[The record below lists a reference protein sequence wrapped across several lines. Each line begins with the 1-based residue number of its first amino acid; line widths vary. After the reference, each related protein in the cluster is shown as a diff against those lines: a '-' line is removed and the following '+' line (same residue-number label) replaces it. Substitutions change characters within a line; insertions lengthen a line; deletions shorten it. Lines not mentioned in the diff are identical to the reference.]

1 MTETVPSSR
10 LVLRRLRDVM
20 AGQGTAQER
29 LSTIVRIIAADM
41 VAEVCSCYIMRA
53 GEVLELFAT
62 EGLRPEA
69 VHRTR
74 LRVGEGLVG
83 VVAASAR
90 PLALADAQAHPDFAY
105 RPETGEE
112 IYHSLMGVPILR
124 SGRVL
129 GVLVVQNRTT
139 RHYDEDEI
147 EALQTIAMVLAE
159 LVASGELVNPLER
172 QQPAGVGQLP
182 LRIEGAKLNG
192 GLAIG
197 QAVLH
202 EPRLVIRH
210 VVAEDIGAELDRLRR
225 AVEGMHGAIDAL
237 LEASDV
243 ASDGEHRDILETYRM
258 FATDLGWLQRITE
271 AIEGGLTAEAAVQ
284 KVQSDMHVRMSQAT
298 DPYLR
303 ERLADLEDLTN
314 RLQRH
319 LAGRSSTAAAAEL
332 PEEFILVARNM
343 GPAELL
349 DYDRKRLKG
358 LVLEEGSA
366 NAHVAVVARALDI
379 AVVGRAKDV
388 LARVEPGDIVVVNG
402 DEGAVVLRPNEDVI
416 QAVEAR
422 IKTRL
427 GQRQQYEALRDLPA
441 ESQDGTRV
449 ELLLNSG
456 LFIDLPYLDETAA
469 AGVGLFRTELQFML
483 RDTFPTVPQ
492 QVSLYRRVLDQAGG
506 RPVTFR
512 TLDIGGDKV
521 LPYMDDASADE
532 NPAMGWRAIRISL
545 DRPAM
550 LRQQLRAL
558 IRAAAGRSLRV
569 MFPMIADIGEFD
581 TRARGLQSRARSPTQ
596 GRRNVADADRG
607 RLDARSAGADLA
619 IAGAVRPRRFHF
631 RRHQRFDPVSLCRRP
646 RQSAPGRPLDPI
658 SPPVLRVLGEIAT
671 SCAAQRLPVTV
682 CGEMAGD
689 PLEAMVLVGLG
700 FRALSMAPSSI
711 GPVKAMIRSLEINA
725 LVEFIASLS
734 DMASHSLRGNSMTS
748 RAIVGLW
755 SREDRARLRLRGML
769 GRKWKT
775 GAPPKGAQGW
785 LDTNGVVQPIAQ
797 TRGR

>member
-83 VVAASAR
+83 VIAASAR
-90 PLALADAQAHPDFAY
+90 PLALADAQSHPDYAY

-129 GVLVVQNRTT
+129 GVLVVQNRTR
-139 RHYDEDEI
+139 RHYDEDEV

-172 QQPAGVGQLP
+172 QQPAGIGQLP
-182 LRIEGAKLNG
+182 LRIEGARLNA
-192 GLAIG
+192 GLALG

-202 EPRLVIRH
+202 EPQLVIRQ
-210 VVAEDIGAELDRLRR
+210 VVAEDSAAELDRLRH
-225 AVEGMHGAIDAL
+225 AVDAMHGAIDAL

-258 FATDLGWLQRITE
+258 FAADLGWLQRITE
-271 AIEGGLTAEAAVQ
+271 AVQSGLTAEAAVQ
-284 KVQSDMHVRMSQAT
+284 KVQGDMRLRMNQAT

-319 LAGRSSTAAAAEL
+319 LAGDAARPSNSEL
-332 PEEFILVARNM
+332 PEEFILIARNM
-343 GPAELL
+343 GPAEFL

-358 LVLEEGSA
+358 LVLEEGSP

-379 AVVGRAKDV
+379 PVVGRVKDV
-388 LARVEPGDIVVVNG
+388 LSRVEPGDIVVVNG

-416 QAVEAR
+416 QAVDNR
-422 IKTRL
+422 IKVRL

-441 ESQDGTRV
+441 ESKDGTRV
-449 ELLLNSG
+449 ELMLNGG

-483 RDTFPTVPQ
+483 RETFPTVPQ
-492 QVSLYRRVLDQAGG
+492 QAALYSRVLDQAGE

-558 IRAAAGRSLRV
+558 IRASSGRSLRV
-569 MFPMIADIGEFD
+569 MFPM
-581 TRARGLQSRARSPTQ
+581 
-596 GRRNVADADRG
+596 VADVAEFEAAREILQLELDRQRKAGEILPERVAIGLMLEVPALIWQLPALAGRADFISVGTNDLVQFLFAADRG
-607 RLDARSAGADLA
+607 NPRLAG
-619 IAGAVRPRRFHF
+619 RY
-631 RRHQRFDPVSLCRRP
+631 DPL
-646 RQSAPGRPLDPI
+646 
-658 SPPVLRVLGEIAT
+658 SPSILRVLGQIAAG
-671 SCAAQRLPVTV
+671 CATHNLPVTV

-689 PLEAMVLVGLG
+689 PLEAMALVGLG

-711 GPVKAMIRSLEINA
+711 GPVKAMIRSLDVPA
-725 LVEFIASLS
+725 LVEFIGSLS
-734 DMASHSLRGNSMTS
+734 EVSTRSLRGKFHDFA
-748 RAIVGLW
+748 RDRGIV
-755 SREDRARLRLRGML
+755 
-769 GRKWKT
+769 
-775 GAPPKGAQGW
+775 
-785 LDTNGVVQPIAQ
+785 V
-797 TRGR
+797 

>member
-29 LSTIVRIIAADM
+29 LGTIVRIIAADM

-83 VVAASAR
+83 VIAASAR
-90 PLALADAQAHPDFAY
+90 PLALADAQSHPDFAY

-129 GVLVVQNRTT
+129 GVLVVQNRTR
-139 RHYDEDEI
+139 RHYDEDEV

-159 LVASGELVNPLER
+159 LVASGELVNPRER
-172 QQPAGVGQLP
+172 QQPAGVGQLS
-182 LRIEGAKLNG
+182 LRIEGARLNA
-192 GLAIG
+192 GLALG

-202 EPRLVIRH
+202 EPQLVIRQ
-210 VVAEDIGAELDRLRR
+210 VVAEDSAAELDRLRH
-225 AVEGMHGAIDAL
+225 AVDSMHGAIDAL

-258 FATDLGWLQRITE
+258 FAADLGWLQRITE
-271 AIEGGLTAEAAVQ
+271 AVESGLTAEAAVQ
-284 KVQSDMHVRMSQAT
+284 KVQGDMRLRMNQAT

-319 LAGRSSTAAAAEL
+319 LAGDAARPSDHEL

-343 GPAELL
+343 GPAEFL

-358 LVLEEGSA
+358 LVLEEGSP

-379 AVVGRAKDV
+379 PVVGRVKDV
-388 LARVEPGDIVVVNG
+388 LSRVEPGDMVVVNG
-402 DEGAVVLRPNEDVI
+402 DEGAIVLRPNEDVI
-416 QAVEAR
+416 QAVDNR

-427 GQRQQYEALRDLPA
+427 GQRQEYEALRDLPA
-441 ESQDGTRV
+441 ASKDGTRI
-449 ELLLNSG
+449 ELMLNGG
-456 LFIDLPYLDETAA
+456 LFIDLPYLEETAA

-483 RDTFPTVPQ
+483 RETFPTVPQ
-492 QVSLYRRVLDQAGG
+492 QASLYSRVLDQANG

-558 IRAAAGRSLRV
+558 IRASSGRSLRV
-569 MFPMIADIGEFD
+569 MFPM
-581 TRARGLQSRARSPTQ
+581 
-596 GRRNVADADRG
+596 VADVAEFEMAREILHLELDRQRKAGEIMPEQIAIGLMLEVPALIWQLPALVGRADFISVGTNDLVQFLFAADRG
-607 RLDARSAGADLA
+607 NPRLAG
-619 IAGAVRPRRFHF
+619 RY
-631 RRHQRFDPVSLCRRP
+631 DPL
-646 RQSAPGRPLDPI
+646 
-658 SPPVLRVLGEIAT
+658 SPSVLRVLGQIAAG
-671 SCAAQRLPVTV
+671 CAAHNLPVTV

-689 PLEAMVLVGLG
+689 PLEAMALVGLG
-700 FRALSMAPSSI
+700 FRVLSMAPSSI
-711 GPVKAMIRSLEINA
+711 GPVKAMIRSLDVPA
-725 LVEFIASLS
+725 LVEFIGSLS
-734 DMASHSLRGNSMTS
+734 EVSTHSLRGKFHDFA
-748 RAIVGLW
+748 R
-755 SREDRARLRLRGML
+755 DRG
-769 GRKWKT
+769 
-775 GAPPKGAQGW
+775 
-785 LDTNGVVQPIAQ
+785 IAV
-797 TRGR
+797 

>member
-1 MTETVPSSR
+1 
-10 LVLRRLRDVM
+10 
-20 AGQGTAQER
+20 
-29 LSTIVRIIAADM
+29 M

-83 VVAASAR
+83 VIAASAR
-90 PLALADAQAHPDFAY
+90 PLALADAQSHPDYAY

-112 IYHSLMGVPILR
+112 IFHSLMGVPILR

-129 GVLVVQNRTT
+129 GVLVVQNRTL
-139 RHYDEDEI
+139 RNYDEDEI

-182 LRIEGAKLNG
+182 LRVEGVRLNA
-192 GLAIG
+192 GLALG

-202 EPRLVIRH
+202 EPQLVIRQ
-210 VVAEDIGAELDRLRR
+210 VVAEDSAAELDRVRH
-225 AVEGMHGAIDAL
+225 AVDAMHGAIDAL

-258 FATDLGWLQRITE
+258 FAADLGWLQRITE
-271 AIEGGLTAEAAVQ
+271 AVESGLTAEAAVQ
-284 KVQSDMHVRMSQAT
+284 KVQGDMRLRMNQAT

-319 LAGRSSTAAAAEL
+319 LAGEAARPSDSEL

-343 GPAELL
+343 GPAEFL

-358 LVLEEGSA
+358 LVLEEGSP

-379 AVVGRAKDV
+379 PVVGRVKDV
-388 LARVEPGDIVVVNG
+388 LSRVEPGDTVVVNG

-416 QAVEAR
+416 QAVDAR
-422 IKTRL
+422 IKLRV

-441 ESQDGTRV
+441 ESTDGTRV
-449 ELLLNSG
+449 ELMLNGG

-483 RDTFPTVPQ
+483 RDAFPTVPQ
-492 QVSLYRRVLDQAGG
+492 QVSLYSRVLDQAGG

-558 IRAAAGRSLRV
+558 IRASSGRSLRV
-569 MFPMIADIGEFD
+569 MFPMVADVAEFD
-581 TRARGLQSRARSPTQ
+581 MAREILQLELDRQHKSGEILPEQIAIGLMLEVPALIWQLPALAGRADFISVGTNDLVQFLFA
-596 GRRNVADADRG
+596 ADRG
-607 RLDARSAGADLA
+607 NPRLAG
-619 IAGAVRPRRFHF
+619 RY
-631 RRHQRFDPVSLCRRP
+631 DPL
-646 RQSAPGRPLDPI
+646 
-658 SPPVLRVLGEIAT
+658 SPAVLRVLGQIAAG
-671 SCAAQRLPVTV
+671 CAAYHLPVTV

-689 PLEAMVLVGLG
+689 PLEAMALVGLG
-700 FRALSMAPSSI
+700 FRALSMAPSSV
-711 GPVKAMIRSLEINA
+711 GPVKAMIRSLDVPA
-725 LVEFIASLS
+725 LVEFIGSLS
-734 DMASHSLRGNSMTS
+734 DVSTHSLRGKFHDFA
-748 RAIVGLW
+748 R
-755 SREDRARLRLRGML
+755 DRG
-769 GRKWKT
+769 
-775 GAPPKGAQGW
+775 
-785 LDTNGVVQPIAQ
+785 IAV
-797 TRGR
+797 

>member
-10 LVLRRLRDVM
+10 LVLRRLRDAM
-20 AGQGTAQER
+20 AGQGSAQER

-83 VVAASAR
+83 VIAASAR
-90 PLALADAQAHPDFAY
+90 PLALADAQSHPDYAY

-129 GVLVVQNRTT
+129 GVLVVQNRTR

-159 LVASGELVNPLER
+159 LAASGELVNPLER

-182 LRIEGAKLNG
+182 LRIEGARPNA
-192 GLAIG
+192 GLALG

-202 EPRLVIRH
+202 EPALVIRQ
-210 VVAEDIGAELDRLRR
+210 VVAEDTVAELARLRR
-225 AVEGMHGAIDAL
+225 AVDSMHGAIDAL

-243 ASDGEHRDILETYRM
+243 AADGEHRDILETYRM
-258 FATDLGWLQRITE
+258 FAADLGWIQRITE
-271 AIEGGLTAEAAVQ
+271 AVESGLTAEAAVQ
-284 KVQSDMHVRMSQAT
+284 KVQGDMRLRMNQAT

-319 LAGRSSTAAAAEL
+319 LAGAAARPRDSEL
-332 PEEFILVARNM
+332 PEEFILIARNM
-343 GPAELL
+343 GPAEFL

-358 LVLEEGSA
+358 LVLEEGSP

-379 AVVGRAKDV
+379 PVVGRVKDV
-388 LARVEPGDIVVVNG
+388 LSRVEPGDMVVVNG
-402 DEGAVVLRPNEDVI
+402 DEGAVVLRPNEDVV
-416 QAVEAR
+416 QAVDAR
-422 IKTRL
+422 INLRL

-441 ESQDGTRV
+441 ESKDGTRV
-449 ELLLNSG
+449 ELMLNGG

-469 AGVGLFRTELQFML
+469 VGVGLFRTELQFML

-492 QVSLYRRVLDQAGG
+492 QVSLYRRVLDQAGA

-558 IRAAAGRSLRV
+558 IRAASGRNLRV
-569 MFPMIADIGEFD
+569 MFPMIADIAEFD
-581 TRARGLQSRARSPTQ
+581 AAREILQLELDRQRKEGETLPDEIAIGLMLEVPALIWQLPALAGRADFISVGTNDLVQFLFA
-596 GRRNVADADRG
+596 ADRG
-607 RLDARSAGADLA
+607 NPRLAG
-619 IAGAVRPRRFHF
+619 RY
-631 RRHQRFDPVSLCRRP
+631 DPL
-646 RQSAPGRPLDPI
+646 
-658 SPPVLRVLGEIAT
+658 SPSVLRVLGQIAAG
-671 SCAAQRLPVTV
+671 CAAYKLPVTV

-689 PLEAMVLVGLG
+689 PLEAMALVGLG
-700 FRALSMAPSSI
+700 FRALSMAPSSV
-711 GPVKAMIRSLEINA
+711 GPVKAMIRSLDVPA
-725 LVEFIASLS
+725 LVEFIGSLS
-734 DMASHSLRGNSMTS
+734 DVSSHSLRGKFHDFA
-748 RAIVGLW
+748 R
-755 SREDRARLRLRGML
+755 DRG
-769 GRKWKT
+769 
-775 GAPPKGAQGW
+775 
-785 LDTNGVVQPIAQ
+785 IAV
-797 TRGR
+797 